1 MPELTLAH
9 LGPTGTYS
17 EMAAIAYAE
26 SLAQQGQ
33 ASQLQLHRTIQGTLQ
48 AVVRGDADQAIVPV
62 ENSIEGQVPASLDTL
77 WQSEGLQVQKTLVL
91 PIRHALISTAVDLG
105 HIRIVRSHPQALAQ
119 CRDWMAVHIPTAD
132 QQPSNS
138 TSEALAHLRENPNW
152 AAIASE
158 RAAHLYDLP
167 ILAQP
172 INDQPD
178 NCTRFWVVGPQPSP
192 GGSLTSLAFSLPAN
206 EPGALMRALEIFA
219 RRQLNMSRIESR
231 PTKRSLGEYLF
242 FVDLEA
248 NARGPEVQDALG
260 ELATVTEDLRL
271 LGSYDLLDLSQSE
284 PD

>member
-1 MPELTLAH
+1 MPFSLTLAH

-17 EMAAIAYAE
+17 EMAAIAYADSLRAQGIE
-26 SLAQQGQ
+26 SE
-33 ASQLQLHRTIQGTLQ
+33 LQVHRTIQGTLQ
-48 AVVRGDADQAIVPV
+48 AVARGEADQAIVPV

-77 WQSEGLQVQKTLVL
+77 WQSEGLQVQQTLVL
-91 PIRHALISTAVDLG
+91 PIRHALISTAVDLS
-105 HIRIVRSHPQALAQ
+105 HVRLVRSHPQALAQ
-119 CRDWMAVHIPTAD
+119 CRDWMAAHIPAAD

-158 RAAHLYDLP
+158 RAARLYGLP

-178 NCTRFWVVGPQPSP
+178 NCTRFWVIGPQESP

-206 EPGALMRALEIFA
+206 VPGALMRALAIFA
-219 RRQLNMSRIESR
+219 RRQLNLSRIESR

-248 NARGPEVQDALG
+248 NARTPEVQEALG
-260 ELATVTEDLRL
+260 ELAKVTEDLRL
-271 LGSYDLLDLSQSE
+271 LGSYDLLDLSR
-284 PD
+284 P